1 MIKNHNKIPLS
12 KQHSNQIFINTTISS
27 TGLWKILNQ
36 QTKNIDRQAF
46 TFNLREVRLLDWRQT
61 RALPQRKSEEQGIHK
76 IKYKK
81 YITRNRFQIAR
92 LTTHSTRGNSRKV
105 WK

>member
-76 IKYKK
+76 
-81 YITRNRFQIAR
+81 
-92 LTTHSTRGNSRKV
+92 
-105 WK
+105 